1 MKINLR
7 YFGMVSE
14 ITEIG
19 EETLD
24 VDDSIEVNNLKT
36 ILITKYNL
44 LDTISYKIAVN
55 QSIKDDT
62 TILNEND
69 EVVLLPP
76 FAGG

>member
-1 MKINLR
+1 MNIKLK

-14 ITEIG
+14 ITETG
-19 EETLD
+19 EELLS
-24 VDDSIEVNNLKT
+24 VDESIDIKNLKLLLVSKYDLLST
-36 ILITKYNL
+36 IN
-44 LDTISYKIAVN
+44 YKVAVN

-62 TILNEND
+62 ENLNEND